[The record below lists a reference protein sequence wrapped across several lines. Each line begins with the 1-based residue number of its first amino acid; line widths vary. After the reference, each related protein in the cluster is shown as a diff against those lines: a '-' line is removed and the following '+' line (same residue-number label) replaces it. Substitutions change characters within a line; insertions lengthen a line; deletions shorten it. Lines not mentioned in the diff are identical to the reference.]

1 MRWSDIRPG
10 VVVYPTLMTHWGRGV
25 VERIVH
31 ADPLELMFERGGPRR
46 VKVSFED
53 GKMRTLRATELRK
66 TPNKKKMKEME
77 SLYRSR
83 GTPVEVTDT
92 RLIIRGGK

>member
-1 MRWSDIRPG
+1 MRWCDIRPG

-31 ADPLELMFERGGPRR
+31 SDPRR

-53 GKMRTLRATELRK
+53 GKTRTLRATELRK